1 MRIYK
6 KKLQMNFRKIYV
18 FCVLILAML
27 FSCNDS
33 FTVKKE
39 GYFKIDFPKKE
50 YTTFNEPS
58 FPYSFEYPVYAR
70 ISKGSSF
77 PGENHESPYSI
88 DIDFNQ
94 FKGRIF
100 ISYKNISGVSV
111 YKVKTPEGGYRDSA
125 AANDFDKMIDD
136 AYKLA
141 YKNDIKAQSIRD
153 SVMHTP
159 NGLTGIYFQLSGN
172 VATANQFLLSDTTKH
187 FLRGA
192 LYFDATPNEDSLR
205 PVNTFLQ
212 EDMKHIINTLRW
224 K

>member
-1 MRIYK
+1 MTLRK
-6 KKLQMNFRKIYV
+6 KSAFYI
-18 FCVLILAML
+18 LILAIL
-27 FSCNDS
+27 CSCNDG

-50 YTTFNEPS
+50 YITFNEPS

-70 ISKGSSF
+70 ITKESSF
-77 PGENHESPYSI
+77 PGENNDSPYSI
-88 DIDFNQ
+88 DIDFPQ
-94 FKGRIF
+94 FKGKIF
-100 ISYKNISGVSV
+100 ISYKNIAGVSV
-111 YKVKTPEGGYRDSA
+111 YKVKRPGGGYRDSTA
-125 AANDFDKMIDD
+125 SNDFDKMIND
-136 AYKLA
+136 AYKLT

-172 VATANQFLLSDTTKH
+172 VATANQFLLSDTTRH

-205 PVNTFLQ
+205 PVNSFLKD
-212 EDMKHIINTLRW
+212 DMKHIINTLKW

>member
-1 MRIYK
+1 MT
-6 KKLQMNFRKIYV
+6 LRKISF
-18 FCVLILAML
+18 FCLLAFAM
-27 FSCNDS
+27 FCSCNDS

-58 FPYSFEYPVYAR
+58 FPYSFEYPIYAR
-70 ISKGSSF
+70 IIKESAF
-77 PGENHESPYSI
+77 PGENNDSPYSI
-88 DIDFNQ
+88 DIDFPQ
-94 FKGRIF
+94 FKGKIF

-111 YKVKTPEGGYRDSA
+111 YKVKTPDGGYRDSTA
-125 AANDFDKMIDD
+125 MNNFDKMVDD
-136 AYKLA
+136 AYKLT

-172 VATANQFLLSDTTKH
+172 VATANQFLLSDSTKH

-205 PVNTFLQ
+205 PVNSFLK
-212 EDMKHIINTLRW
+212 EDMKHIINTLKW

>member
-1 MRIYK
+1 MT
-6 KKLQMNFRKIYV
+6 LPKIAV
-18 FCVLILAML
+18 FYILFLAML
-27 FSCNDS
+27 CSCNDG

-50 YTTFNEPS
+50 YKSFNEPS

-70 ISKGSSF
+70 ITKESSF
-77 PGENHESPYSI
+77 PGENNESPYSI
-88 DIDFNQ
+88 DIDFPR
-94 FKGRIF
+94 FKGKIF
-100 ISYKNISGVSV
+100 ISYKNISGISV
-111 YKVKTPEGGYRDSA
+111 YKVKTSGGGYRDSTA
-125 AANDFDKMIDD
+125 GNNFDKLVDD
-136 AYKLA
+136 AYKLT
-141 YKNDIKAQSIRD
+141 YKNDIKAQSIGD

-172 VATANQFLLSDTTKH
+172 VATANQFLISDTTKH

-205 PVNTFLQ
+205 PVNSFLK
-212 EDMKHIINTLRW
+212 EDMKHIINTLKW

>member
-1 MRIYK
+1 MT
-6 KKLQMNFRKIYV
+6 LRKISL
-18 FCVLILAML
+18 FCILILAIL
-27 FSCNDS
+27 YSCNDG

-50 YTTFNEPS
+50 FRTFNEPS

-70 ISKGSSF
+70 ITKESSF
-77 PGENHESPYSI
+77 PGENNDSPYSI
-88 DIDFNQ
+88 DIDFPQ
-94 FKGRIF
+94 FKGKIF
-100 ISYKNISGVSV
+100 ISYKNISGNSV
-111 YKVKTPEGGYRDSA
+111 YKVKTAGGKYRDST
-125 AANDFDKMIDD
+125 AANDFDKMVDD

-141 YKNDIKAQSIRD
+141 YKNDIKAQSIKD

-205 PVNTFLQ
+205 PVNSFLK